1 MSKLSKGGLGTLIE
15 GMVKLPQD
23 GYSITI
29 KFANDYP
36 ECPDYSLKV
45 VRMSQEGKEL
55 ITVFEDDNF
64 ETPWEAA
71 AKAYEVILKTHNKV
85 AQA

>member
-29 KFANDYP
+29 K
-36 ECPDYSLKV
+36 V
-45 VRMSQEGKEL
+45 VTSNFFYNLQDIVKKNGK
-55 ITVFEDDNF
+55 
-64 ETPWEAA
+64 
-71 AKAYEVILKTHNKV
+71 
-85 AQA
+85 